1 MPMIRKCLKK
11 GIWFSGIC
19 DKKFKKNQISVFLL
33 TDHKPETA
41 AANALIPFLLRKGC
55 RTFPDFTA
63 LNQQLCSLYDASLS
77 ADVGVLGTSQ
87 TISLSISTL
96 DDRFALSRDSVVEDC
111 CRLLCDILMHPNLD
125 EEGLFPQEQL
135 ELERQILLD
144 AIDAEQNDKRRY
156 ALLRYSRLLYS
167 GENAALPRYGSREDV
182 ADLTAQQVTAAYQD
196 LIRNA
201 QIELLFVGSGDP
213 EVAFSHFVLALSCLE
228 EQSRASFVPSPI
240 HPRREQPQQVTE
252 YMEMVQSKLVMGFSS
267 GIGTDHPLADAMRV
281 MNIIFGSSPFSLLF
295 RNVRE
300 RLSLCYYANSQ
311 YDRARGVMTVDS
323 GIEENKR
330 QQTQEEI
337 LRQLARMQAGDFPE
351 ESLGQAVLSA
361 TDALRTVSDSLTSL
375 GGFVLTQLLT
385 EKNST
390 IEQEIAK
397 LQAVTKEQV
406 VAAARR
412 LQLDT
417 VYFLTGKEGRKNE
430 AEGF

>member
-1 MPMIRKCLKK
+1 MPMVRKCLKK

-33 TDHKPETA
+33 TDHTLETA

-55 RTFPDFTA
+55 RTFPDFTS

-87 TISLSISTL
+87 TINLSINTL
-96 DDRFALSRDSVVEDC
+96 DDRFTLSQDSVVEDC

-125 EEGLFPQEQL
+125 EKGLFPQEQL
-135 ELERQILLD
+135 EVERQILLD

-167 GENAALPRYGSREDV
+167 GENAAIPRYGSRESV
-182 ADLTAQQVTAAYQD
+182 ADLTAQQVTAAYQQ
-196 LIRNA
+196 LMKNA

-213 EVAFSHFVLALSCLE
+213 EVAYSHFVQALSCLE
-228 EQSRASFVPSPI
+228 EQSRTSFLPSPV
-240 HPRREQPQQVTE
+240 HPRRELQQVTE
-252 YMEMVQSKLVMGFSS
+252 HVELVQSKLVMGFSS

-337 LRQLARMQAGDFPE
+337 LRQLARMQAGDFPK

-385 EKNST
+385 GKNRT

-397 LQAVTKEQV
+397 LQTVTKEQV

-417 VYFLTGKEGRKNE
+417 VYFLTGKEGEKNG